1 MWYFTW
7 ILGLAAAALFAVVN
21 ATWLE
26 IQEDNT
32 LHEQLRGKDVTRSKP
47 DAND

>member
-21 ATWLE
+21 AAWLE

-32 LHEQLRGKDVTRSKP
+32 LQAELMGQKP
-47 DAND
+47 GDDGEG